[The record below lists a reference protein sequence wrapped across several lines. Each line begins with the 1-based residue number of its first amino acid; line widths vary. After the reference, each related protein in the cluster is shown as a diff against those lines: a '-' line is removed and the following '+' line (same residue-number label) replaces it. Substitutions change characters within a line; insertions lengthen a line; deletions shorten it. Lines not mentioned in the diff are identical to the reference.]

1 MGTGYNDCKVGN
13 QLLYNTR
20 IAAQTIFLMVKTRLR
35 VKRGGG
41 AVHSVDEDLPL
52 GVRWVLGIMTVR
64 WVINCCTTL
73 TQQRSDILNGKQ
85 LK

>member
-1 MGTGYNDCKVGN
+1 MVN
-13 QLLYNTR
+13 QLLYNTYT
-20 IAAQTIFLMVKTRLR
+20 AVQTIFLKVITRLR
-35 VKRGGG
+35 VKRGGV
-41 AVHSVDEDLPL
+41 AVHSVEEDLPL

-64 WVINCCTTL
+64 WVINCCTII